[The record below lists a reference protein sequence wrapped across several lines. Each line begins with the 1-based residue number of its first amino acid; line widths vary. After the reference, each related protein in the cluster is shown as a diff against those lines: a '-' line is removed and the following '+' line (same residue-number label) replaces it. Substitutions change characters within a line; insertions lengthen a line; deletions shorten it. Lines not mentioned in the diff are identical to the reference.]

1 VYTSCYTMEG
11 TENLDD
17 EVFNKRHQRLEID
30 ERRRKRYKFFIVP
43 ELLWSRPLDKCTA
56 PDE

>member
-1 VYTSCYTMEG
+1 MEG

>member
-1 VYTSCYTMEG
+1 MEG

-30 ERRRKRYKFFIVP
+30 ERRRKRYVLILILKKKLTLERFWGKFF
-43 ELLWSRPLDKCTA
+43 
-56 PDE
+56 